1 MALEQISIDKAKDI
15 AKKNGLKPAKVKGTD
30 IVRFMKNPRDTLE
43 EITWEEM
50 EKTLNK
56 NKLAIYAS
64 GTWMKI
70 MKVK

>member
-1 MALEQISIDKAKDI
+1 MVLQEISVDKAKDI

-30 IVRFMKNPRDTLE
+30 IVRFMKNPRDTLQ
-43 EITWEEM
+43 EISWDEM
-50 EKTLNK
+50 EKTLKN

-70 MKVK
+70 MKRK